1 MLVDW
6 VWEEASSVVQSVR
19 LGNGTFHVG
28 EVARVWYGNGTYDGK
43 VVASGK

>member
-6 VWEEASSVVQSVR
+6 VGEEASSVVQSVR
-19 LGNGTFHVG
+19 VGNGTFQVG
-28 EVARVWYGNGTYDGK
+28 EVARVRYGNGIYDGK